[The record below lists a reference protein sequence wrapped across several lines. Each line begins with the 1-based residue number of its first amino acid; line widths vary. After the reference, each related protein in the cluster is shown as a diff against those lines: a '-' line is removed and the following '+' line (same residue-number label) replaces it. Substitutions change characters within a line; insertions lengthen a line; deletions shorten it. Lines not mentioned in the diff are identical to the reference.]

1 MAVTQTK
8 DGRWYCYYRQK
19 RNNGKSYIKK
29 EYFGRGPEAEAAA
42 RKRDGELGLKKRRP
56 RKLLAD
62 PGPTF
67 GDLAKAYLLYKN
79 FSKNS
84 AKHLKI
90 RLNANVYPSFDVKIA
105 IKITDQDLD
114 NYVQKRRRDGVKYST
129 IHREITDIKAILN
142 WAVSRRPP
150 LIKFNPVRDY
160 KKPKPD
166 YEVILPP
173 TQDETRR
180 IMAKASPHLLRAIML
195 SYYLGLR
202 PGSVELLS
210 LKWDNVNWG
219 ANIILVA
226 SAHKGGPVKREVP
239 IMHEDFLK
247 LLTKWYKEDKGE
259 GFIVHYNGKPIKKI
273 LKGWKSAL
281 KRAGITRRLR
291 PYDLRHNFI
300 TQALERG
307 ADMKA
312 LSEIVGSS
320 PETIMKFYQHV
331 TSDIHRQTVAKIP
344 AIGLEGDFFGD
355 TIYPQKTGKGQ
366 GGKNNKR
373 D

>member
-1 MAVTQTK
+1 MAVRELK
-8 DGRWYCYYRQK
+8 DGRWICYYR
-19 RNNGKSYIKK
+19 RDGKQIS
-29 EYFGRGPEAEAAA
+29 EYFGRGADGEAAA
-42 RKRDGELGLKKRRP
+42 LKRDSELDLKKRRP
-56 RKLLAD
+56 RKELGNL
-62 PGPTF
+62 GPTF
-67 GDLAKAYLLYKN
+67 SEISESYRKNKN
-79 FSKNS
+79 FSANS
-84 AKHLKI
+84 LKMLNI
-90 RLNANVYPSFDVKIA
+90 RLNANIHPAFENMRA
-105 IKITDQDLD
+105 IKINDQDLD

-129 IHREITDIKAILN
+129 IRREITDIKAILN

-166 YEVILPP
+166 YEVIPPP
-173 TQDETRR
+173 TRDETRR

-226 SAHKGGPVKREVP
+226 SAHKGGPDKREVP

-259 GFIVHYNGKPIKKI
+259 GFIVHYNGRPIKKF
-273 LKGWKSAL
+273 LKAWKNAL
-281 KRAGITRRLR
+281 KRAGIKRRIR

-312 LSEIVGSS
+312 LSEIVGSK

-344 AIGLEGDFFGD
+344 TLEVK
-355 TIYPQKTGKGQ
+355 IEEIS
-366 GGKNNKR
+366 
-373 D
+373 